1 VLGLDLLAAHL
12 AGDFV
17 MQTEDMAQRKLTDW
31 RVRALHVSVYCVPFM
46 MLAWLY
52 GPGVTRSALF
62 FVLLWVTHF
71 LIDIRRW
78 AATRRGRTSPSWWIR
93 ASTWRRWPC
102 SPGCSCRR
110 EQRGRRTARPQAAAP
125 C

>member
-31 RVRALHVSVYCVPFM
+31 RVRALHVSVYCVPFL

-78 AATRRGRTSPSWWIR
+78 AAD
-93 ASTWRRWPC
+93 AAWPHK
-102 SPGCSCRR
+102 SVMVDQSIHVA
-110 EQRGRRTARPQAAAP
+110 TLAVLARLLLPA
-125 C
+125 